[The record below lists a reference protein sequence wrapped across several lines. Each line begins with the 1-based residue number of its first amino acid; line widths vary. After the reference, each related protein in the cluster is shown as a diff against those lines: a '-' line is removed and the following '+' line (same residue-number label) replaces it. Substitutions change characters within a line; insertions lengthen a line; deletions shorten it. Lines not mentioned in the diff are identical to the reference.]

1 MAIGRLQR
9 TCFNGKIRTPR
20 FVFVRWGIPSPKRD
34 FMSMTCL
41 FGQPTCMSGWSH
53 KMEAYFTITIGSKDT
68 SNIHQK
74 KTASQ
79 RHGCTSKFYLL
90 KQGCPLQRHSQ
101 GFITSHNELML
112 TKTIIHFRRV
122 IREIRSVY
130 MAIWFLVSTLCLQ
143 CYAFEPC
150 TLPLTF
156 WFQFFDRDRFSAAK
170 SVLDNNETIVIGP
183 TPPGTGVIQAHFGA
197 TSS

>member
-1 MAIGRLQR
+1 MQ
-9 TCFNGKIRTPR
+9 
-20 FVFVRWGIPSPKRD
+20 
-34 FMSMTCL
+34 
-41 FGQPTCMSGWSH
+41 
-53 KMEAYFTITIGSKDT
+53 AYPTITIGSKDT
-68 SNIHQK
+68 SDIQQK

-79 RHGCTSKFYLL
+79 RHGCTSKIYLL
-90 KQGCPLQRHSQ
+90 KQCWPVQRHSQ

-122 IREIRSVY
+122 MREIRSVY

-143 CYAFEPC
+143 CYAFRPC
-150 TLPLTF
+150 TRSIPF
-156 WFQFFDRDRFSAAK
+156 GFHSFDRDRFSAAK
-170 SVLDNNETIVIGP
+170 SVLDSNETIVMGP